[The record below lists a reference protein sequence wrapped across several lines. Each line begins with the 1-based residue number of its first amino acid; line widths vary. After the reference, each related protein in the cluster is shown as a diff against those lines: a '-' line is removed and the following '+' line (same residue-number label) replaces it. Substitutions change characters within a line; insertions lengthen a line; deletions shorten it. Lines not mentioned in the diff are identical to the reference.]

1 MNTQE
6 LRSSKKVR
14 LWVIGILI
22 AIAVA
27 ALFFV
32 KATWAKIAIGA
43 MIAILLAAFGM
54 EATNND
60 YDVQKLMET
69 KSFTA
74 SKIERD
80 PATGDLINVDAFCN
94 AKESD
99 YNCSDFKTQDEAM
112 SVYNRCKTLGK
123 NMDVYRLD
131 GDKDG
136 LVCESLP
143 KTAK

>member
-6 LRSSKKVR
+6 FRSSKKVR
-14 LWVIGILI
+14 LWVIGVLI
-22 AIAVA
+22 AIGVI

-32 KATWAKIAIGA
+32 KGTWAKVAIGA

-60 YDVQKLMET
+60 YDVGKLVET
-69 KSFTA
+69 RSFSS

-80 PATGDLINVDAFCN
+80 DKGNLINVDAFCN
-94 AKESD
+94 AEESD
-99 YNCSDFKTQDEAM
+99 YNCTDFNTQSEAM

-123 NMDVYRLD
+123 NMDVYGLD
-131 GDKDG
+131 RDKDG
-136 LVCESLP
+136 KVCESLP
-143 KTAK
+143 VGAK